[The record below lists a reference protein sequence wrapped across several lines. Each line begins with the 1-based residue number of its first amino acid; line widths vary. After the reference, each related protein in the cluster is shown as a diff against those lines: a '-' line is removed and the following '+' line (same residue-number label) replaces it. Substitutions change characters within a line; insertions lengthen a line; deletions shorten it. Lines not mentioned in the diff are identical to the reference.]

1 LFLALCLLSLTMY
14 LCPMISFQK
23 HTLSNGLRVLVHED
37 NTTPLAAV
45 NVLYDVGSRD
55 ENPARTG
62 FAHLFEHLMFGGSQ
76 HIPDYDGPVQLAGG
90 ENNAFTSNDITN
102 YYLTVPSTNLETA
115 FWLESDRMLQLDFSE
130 HSLDVQRNVVIEEFK
145 QRYLNQPY
153 GDIWLLL
160 RPLAYKVHPYL
171 WDTIGKNISHIENAS
186 LEDVKNFFYTHYCPD
201 RAILSVAGNV
211 KADAVFSLVEKWF
224 GNIDRKSPYK
234 RNLPQEPEQK
244 EKRTLEVK
252 KKVPADAIYMAYHCA
267 SRVDKEFYAVDLLT
281 DILSG
286 GKSSRLYNALVKE
299 KKLFS
304 EINAFT
310 TAEFDKSVVMIT
322 GKVLDGIKLAD
333 AERAIGEELNKIKTN
348 LAEEREVQKVKNKV
362 LANLEFGDI
371 DIANRALNLAYYE
384 LAGDANEVNLQPEHY
399 LSVTATDIQQ
409 QAQQIF
415 REQNCSVLYYYSEA

>member
-1 LFLALCLLSLTMY
+1 
-14 LCPMISFQK
+14 MISFQK
-23 HTLSNGLRVLVHED
+23 HTLSNGLKVLVHED

-102 YYLTVPSTNLETA
+102 YYLTLPSSNLETA

-130 HSLDVQRNVVIEEFK
+130 HSLEVQRNVVIEEFK

-211 KADAVFSLVEKWF
+211 KADAVFSLAEKWF
-224 GNIDRKSPYK
+224 GSVDRKSSYK
-234 RNLPQEPEQK
+234 RILPQEPEQK

-252 KKVPADAIYMAYHCA
+252 KKVPADAIYMAYHCC
-267 SRVDKEFYAVDLLT
+267 SRTDKEFYAVDLLT

-322 GKVLDGIKLAD
+322 GKVLDGVKLSD
-333 AERAIGEELNKIKTN
+333 AEKAIGEELNKIKT
-348 LAEEREVQKVKNKV
+348 LKAEEREVQKVKNKV

-384 LAGDANEVNLQPEHY
+384 LTGDANEANLQQEHY
-399 LSVTATDIQQ
+399 LSVAAADIQQ